1 MKNNLSRISF
11 TCASLAGQP
20 LARADAALARS
31 FIARRFAASLSSQR
45 LVSLLL
51 LSLMAILLSGCN
63 LADVVSNLGDAI
75 GDSFRNALDF

>member
-1 MKNNLSRISF
+1 MRILF

-31 FIARRFAASLSSQR
+31 FIARRFAASPGSQH

-51 LSLMAILLSGCN
+51 LSLMAMLLSGCD
-63 LADVVSNLGDAI
+63 LTDVVGNLGDTI
-75 GDSFRNALDF
+75 GDTFRNALDF